1 MSNYSYVKLEVD
13 ILKLEIVLEGI
24 HCASCAAK
32 IESEVSSLK
41 GVETAS
47 VNMVNGNLNLE
58 ADEDIDIRSTVI
70 SIEKIVDRIEPGV
83 KVIHNYT
90 EGGDKPRN
98 QEEDDREG
106 REELYRILFGAAL
119 FAASFFID
127 SGNVKTGLLTL
138 SYLFAGSDIV
148 LRSFKNILKG
158 DVFDENFLMSLAT
171 FGAIMIGEYSE
182 AVAVMLFYQVGEM
195 FQERAVNKSRKSIK
209 SLLDIRPDYANIVKD
224 GVAERVS
231 PEEVRIGDVIL
242 VKPGE
247 KIPLDGVVVSGESR
261 ANTSALTGEP
271 VPRSLKVGDEAL
283 SGFVNETGL
292 IEIEVKKLFGEST
305 VSRILDLVQNA
316 SGKKAPTENFI
327 TKFAKYYTPV
337 VVGLAAVIAIGVPI
351 FTGGDFSTWI
361 YRALVFLVI
370 SCPCALVVSIP
381 LGFFGGI
388 GASSKSGILV
398 KGGNY
403 LEALNDV
410 EYVVMDKTG
419 TLTKGVFEVQN
430 VISYGGY
437 SETEVLEY
445 AAIAEAHTTHPI
457 GKSIVDK
464 YGKAPDEKRIGR
476 YEEISGHGIIAEID
490 GKTIVVGN
498 EKHLR
503 TEGIE
508 FSEDNSGTV
517 VLVGIDG
524 DYAGKIEIADEIKED
539 AAESIKELKKL
550 GIKEITMLTGDSE
563 DTASKISGELGL
575 DRYFAKLLPED
586 KLEKLE
592 MIEAEKGRSGKLVF
606 VGDGINDAPVLARAD
621 IGIAMGGLGSDAAIE
636 ASDIVIMTDEPSKIA
651 TAIKIARRTKKIVL
665 QNIVFALGVKLLVL
679 GLGALGFATMW
690 EAVFA
695 DVGVSLIAV
704 LNAMR
709 ALRVK

>member
-1 MSNYSYVKLEVD
+1 MSNYSYVILEVD
-13 ILKLEIVLEGI
+13 ILKLEVVLEGI

-58 ADEDIDIRSTVI
+58 ADEDIDIRSTVMA
-70 SIEKIVDRIEPGV
+70 IEKIVDRIEPGV
-83 KVIHNYT
+83 KVIHSYT
-90 EGGDKPRN
+90 EEVDRTKS

-106 REELYRILFGAAL
+106 REDLYRILFGAAL
-119 FAASFFID
+119 FAVSFFIE

-224 GVAERVS
+224 GVTERVS

-327 TKFAKYYTPV
+327 TKFAKYYTPA

-351 FTGGDFSTWI
+351 FTGDDFSTWI

-419 TLTKGVFEVQN
+419 TLTKGVFEVQK
-430 VISYGGY
+430 VIASERY
-437 SETEVLEY
+437 SESEVLEY

-457 GKSIVDK
+457 GKSIVSK
-464 YGKAPDEKRIGR
+464 YGKVPDEKRIGK
-476 YEEISGHGIIAEID
+476 YEEVSGHGITAEID
-490 GKTIVVGN
+490 GKTVVVGN

-503 TEGIE
+503 AQGIE
-508 FSEDNSGTV
+508 FSDSNSGTV

-524 DYAGKIEIADEIKED
+524 DYAGKIEIADEIKGD

-550 GIKEITMLTGDSE
+550 GVKEITMLTGDSE
-563 DTASKISGELGL
+563 DTASKISRELGL

-592 MIEAEKGRSGKLVF
+592 MIEAEKGRSGKLIF

-651 TAIKIARRTKKIVL
+651 TAIKIARRTKKIVV

>member
-1 MSNYSYVKLEVD
+1 MYKQEVD

-32 IESEVSSLK
+32 IESEVSALA
-41 GVETAS
+41 GVAGAS
-47 VNMVNGNLNLE
+47 INMVNGNLDL
-58 ADEDIDIRSTVI
+58 DVDKDLDVKSTVR

-83 KVIHNYT
+83 KVIHSYGEDADRPKET
-90 EGGDKPRN
+90 
-98 QEEDDREG
+98 EDDGEG
-106 REELYRILFGAAL
+106 REELYRIMFAAAL
-119 FAASFFID
+119 FAISFFIKE
-127 SGNVKTGLLTL
+127 GNVKTGVLTL

-148 LRSFKNILKG
+148 LRSFRNILKG

-209 SLLDIRPDYANIVKD
+209 SLLDIRPDYANIVRA
-224 GVAERVS
+224 GNTERVS
-231 PEEVRIGDVIL
+231 PEEVRIGDTIA

-247 KIPLDGVVVSGESR
+247 KIPLDGVVISGESR
-261 ANTSALTGEP
+261 VNTSALTGES
-271 VPRSLKVGDEAL
+271 VPRGIKKGDEAL

-292 IEIEVKKLFGEST
+292 IEIEVTKLFGEST

-327 TKFAKYYTPV
+327 TKFAKYYTPAV
-337 VVGLAAVIAIGVPI
+337 VALALVIGLGIPLV
-351 FTGGDFSTWI
+351 TSGDFSTWI
-361 YRALVFLVI
+361 YRSLVFLVI

-388 GASSKSGILV
+388 GASSKAGILV

-410 EYVVMDKTG
+410 KYVVMDKTG
-419 TLTKGVFEVQN
+419 TLTKGVFEVQS
-430 VISYGGY
+430 VVPAVGY
-437 SETEVLEY
+437 SEVEVLEY
-445 AAIAEAHTTHPI
+445 AAIAEVHTTHPI
-457 GKSIVDK
+457 GKSVISK
-464 YGKAPDEKRIGR
+464 YGKSPDEKRIGK
-476 YEEISGHGIIAEID
+476 YEEISGHGIVAEID
-490 GKTIVVGN
+490 GKTVLVGN

-503 TEGIE
+503 AQGVDFKEE
-508 FSEDNSGTV
+508 LSGTV
-517 VLVGIDG
+517 VLVAIDG
-524 DYAGKIEIADEIKED
+524 NYAGKIEIADEIKED
-539 AAESIKELKKL
+539 AAESIRELKKL
-550 GIKEITMLTGDSE
+550 GVKEITMLTGDSE
-563 DTASKISGELGL
+563 DTAEKISKELGL

-592 MIEAEKGRSGKLVF
+592 MIEAEKGKAGKLIF

-636 ASDIVIMTDEPSKIA
+636 ASDIVIMTDEPIKIA

-679 GLGALGFATMW
+679 GLGAFGLATMW

-695 DVGVSLIAV
+695 DVGVSLLAV

>member
-1 MSNYSYVKLEVD
+1 MNNYSYVILEVD
-13 ILKLEIVLEGI
+13 ILKLEVVLEGI

-32 IESEVSSLK
+32 IESEVSSLE

-47 VNMVNGNLNLE
+47 VNMVNGNLNME
-58 ADEDIDIRSTVI
+58 ADEDIDIRSTVMA
-70 SIEKIVDRIEPGV
+70 IEKIVDRIEPGV
-83 KVIHNYT
+83 KVIHSYIEEVDRT
-90 EGGDKPRN
+90 RSE
-98 QEEDDREG
+98 EEDDREG
-106 REELYRILFGAAL
+106 REELYRILFGAGL
-119 FAASFFID
+119 FAVSFFID

-292 IEIEVKKLFGEST
+292 IEIEVAKLFGEST

-327 TKFAKYYTPV
+327 TKFAKYYTPA
-337 VVGLAAVIAIGVPI
+337 VVGLAAVIAVGVPI

-419 TLTKGVFEVQN
+419 TLTKGVFEVQK
-430 VISYGGY
+430 VVASKGY
-437 SETEVLEY
+437 SESEVLEY
-445 AAIAEAHTTHPI
+445 AAIAEVHTTHPI
-457 GKSIVDK
+457 GKSIVSK
-464 YGKAPDEKRIGR
+464 YGKAPDEKRIGK
-476 YEEISGHGIIAEID
+476 YEEVSGHGIIAEID
-490 GKTIVVGN
+490 GKTVVVGN

-503 TEGIE
+503 VQGIE
-508 FSEDNSGTV
+508 FSDSNSGTV

-524 DYAGKIEIADEIKED
+524 SYAGKIEIADEIKGD

-592 MIEAEKGRSGKLVF
+592 MIEAEKGRSGKLIF

-651 TAIKIARRTKKIVL
+651 TAIKIARRTKKIVV